1 MKPNQPTR
9 IFVDCHVFDEG
20 FQGTR
25 SYIKGLYAE
34 LVKDQTK
41 HFFLAAKDV
50 DNLRDEFGDLPNI
63 TYVPFKSKG
72 TSRRLL
78 LEIPKLI
85 WKHKIDWAHLQY
97 RVPPIKRCKYI
108 VTTHDV
114 LFIDF
119 PEFFPRF
126 ERIESVINYGMSA
139 RVSEIVFTVSEYSKQ
154 KIAKHFGVKRA
165 IVMPNGVPD
174 VFFDDFDRDEIR
186 RQVKEEFGIDDYLI
200 YVSRREFRKNQ
211 HLLMKYFA
219 ELKLHE
225 KMHLVFLGHETFKNP
240 AFDAVWNQLDESV
253 REKILLFP
261 NMGFE
266 KMLLL
271 MRGATASAYPSMA
284 EGFGIPPLEAV
295 AAKVPTI
302 CSNKTAMA
310 DFKFFGDDLF
320 NPDDAEEFK
329 QKLLKVATSPRDEA
343 QLASRRQI
351 VKETYSWRKA
361 ADIFNAAF
369 EKFL

>member
-1 MKPNQPTR
+1 MNQFNPTR

-34 LVKDQTK
+34 LVKDETK
-41 HFFLAAKDV
+41 HFFLAAKDLE
-50 DNLRDEFGDLPNI
+50 NLKSEFGDLPNI
-63 TYVPFKSKG
+63 TYVTFKSKG
-72 TSRRLL
+72 TTRRLL

-85 WKHKIDWAHLQY
+85 WKYKIQWAHLQY

-126 ERIESVINYGMSA
+126 ERIESVINYRLSA

-154 KIAKHFGVKRA
+154 KIAKHFGVKNA

-174 VFFDDFDRDEIR
+174 VFFGDFDKAAVR
-186 RQVKEEFGIDDYLI
+186 RQIKDEFGIDDYLI
-200 YVSRREFRKNQ
+200 YVSRREPRKNQ
-211 HLLMKYFA
+211 HLLMKYFT
-219 ELKLHE
+219 ELRLHE

-240 AFDAVWNQLDESV
+240 DFDAVWNALDEQA

-271 MRGATASAYPSMA
+271 VRGATASAYPSSA
-284 EGFGIPPLEAV
+284 EGFGIPPLETV

-310 DFKFFGDDLF
+310 DFKFFGDDF
-320 NPDDAEEFK
+320 FDPDNAAEFK

-343 QLASRRQI
+343 QLEQRRQI
-351 VKETYSWRKA
+351 VKETYNWQ
-361 ADIFNAAF
+361 NAAAIYNRAL

>member
-1 MKPNQPTR
+1 MKAPNTR

-34 LVKDQTK
+34 LVKDETK
-41 HFFLAAKDV
+41 HFFFAAKDT
-50 DNLRDEFGDLPNI
+50 DNLRSEFGDGPNI
-63 TYVPFKSKG
+63 TYIAFKSKG
-72 TSRRLL
+72 TTRRLL

-85 WKHKIDWAHLQY
+85 WKHKIQWAHLQY

-119 PEFFPRF
+119 PEFFPVLG
-126 ERIESVINYGMSA
+126 RIESIINYRLSA
-139 RVSEIVFTVSEYSKQ
+139 RASEIVFTVSDYSKE
-154 KIAKHFGVKRA
+154 KIAKHFGVKNA

-211 HLLMKYFA
+211 HLLMKYFT

-240 AFDAVWNQLDESV
+240 DFDAVWNQLDEAA

-271 MRGATASAYPSMA
+271 VRGASASAYPSMA

-310 DFKFFGDDLF
+310 DFKFFGEDFFDPA
-320 NPDDAEEFK
+320 NAEEFK
-329 QKLLKVATSPRDEA
+329 QKLLKVATAPRDEA
-343 QLASRRQI
+343 QLELRRQI
-351 VKETYSWRKA
+351 VKENYNWQKA
-361 ADIFNAAF
+361 ADIFNAALD
-369 EKFL
+369 KFL